1 LFEGEKVQLADV
13 NKVEIQKVGVA
24 KTTEAP
30 ANSLFERL
38 RQLRLKL
45 SQEEGIPAYLIFND
59 ATLREME
66 KQRPMTDED
75 FMQINGVGRQKMQN
89 YGYRFI
95 KEIIAF
101 SKQKR
106 EKKKTKNGNTYKATL
121 ELYQQGLDIEEMAQ
135 QRKLSPTTIFSHLA
149 KLYSEKEAVDLRK
162 FIADAD

>member
-1 LFEGEKVQLADV
+1 EKVQLADM
-13 NKVEIQKVGVA
+13 NQVEIQKVPAV
-24 KTTEAP
+24 KTKEAT
-30 ANSLFERL
+30 ANTLFERL
-38 RQLRLKL
+38 RVLRLQL

-59 ATLREME
+59 ATLKEME
-66 KQRPMTDED
+66 RVRPMTDED

-121 ELYQQGLDIEEMAQ
+121 ELYQQGLDIEEM
-135 QRKLSPTTIFSHLA
+135 
-149 KLYSEKEAVDLRK
+149 
-162 FIADAD
+162 